1 MGLHS
6 MMNQDQYHASQS
18 EKAPRADP
26 DIGWQ
31 GITKSTP
38 LKPFPA
44 EAPNKTQASDVLDK
58 LQSNDPKMVS
68 VNLNNVP
75 VKEEIMLQIFE
86 SLKEND
92 VLSELSLA
100 NTMMSDTAA
109 AALADAL
116 ETNKTLEKINIE
128 SNNIAPQ
135 TMAKIFESINVM
147 AAVKEF
153 KGSNQQAKFLGN
165 KVEMAI
171 TKAIENNK
179 NIMKVGLHFQFGDC
193 RNRVAVQLQKNLDR
207 LR

>member
-38 LKPFPA
+38 LKQFPP
-44 EAPNKTQASDVLDK
+44 EAPNKTEAADVLAK
-58 LQSNDPKMVS
+58 LKANDPNTVT

-75 VKEEIMLQIFE
+75 VKEETMIQIFE
-86 SLKEND
+86 SLKGNSQL
-92 VLSELSLA
+92 VELSLA

-109 AALADAL
+109 CVLADAI
-116 ETNKTLEKINIE
+116 ECNRTLEKVNLE
-128 SNNIAPQ
+128 SNNISPQ
-135 TMAKIFESINVM
+135 TMAKIFESINVL
-147 AAVKEF
+147 ATIKEI

-171 TKAIENNK
+171 TKAWVF
-179 NIMKVGLHFQFGDC
+179 KV
-193 RNRVAVQLQKNLDR
+193 LD
-207 LR
+207 